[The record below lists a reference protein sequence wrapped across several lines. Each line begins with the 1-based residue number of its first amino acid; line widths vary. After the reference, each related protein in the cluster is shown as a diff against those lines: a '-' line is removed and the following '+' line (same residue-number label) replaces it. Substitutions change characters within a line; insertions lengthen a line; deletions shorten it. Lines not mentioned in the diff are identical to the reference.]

1 MLIGSDLKSALES
14 FAQVEA
20 DIVSHGVPVTPAESQ
35 ELLQLRRQL
44 ITEFANVSAALE
56 AEPNLAR
63 SPTLLTD
70 ATRLF
75 AAFRTANSVNQADWP
90 VVRVRE
96 DAAGYS
102 VAVRSVVEASSA
114 FWDWAD
120 NMLKFSGRHV
130 VHSQAQGG

>member
-1 MLIGSDLKSALES
+1 MLIGSELKRALES

-20 DIVSHGVPVTPAESQ
+20 DIVSHGVPVTAAESQ

-44 ITEFANVSAALE
+44 ITEFAGLSAAIE

-63 SPTLLTD
+63 SPSLLTD
-70 ATRLF
+70 ATRLLS
-75 AAFRTANSVNQADWP
+75 AFRTANSVNQADWP

-102 VAVRSVVEASSA
+102 VAVQSVIKASSA

-120 NMLKFSGRHV
+120 KTLHFAGRLV
-130 VHSQAQGG
+130 VHAAKS